1 MAKAK
6 QAKSAKAAA
15 KTVTIKLTKS
25 PIGFNKNQGAVVQGI
40 GLRKINH
47 SVTLA
52 DTPETRGMIFKVR
65 HLVTVSE

>member
-1 MAKAK
+1 MVKAK

-25 PIGFNKNQGAVVQGI
+25 PIGFNKNQATVVESI
-40 GLRKINH
+40 GLHWINH

>member
-1 MAKAK
+1 MAKK
-6 QAKSAKAAA
+6 KAAA
-15 KTVTIKLTKS
+15 EARKMVSIKLVRS
-25 PIGFNKNQGAVVQGI
+25 PIGFNKNQAAVVQGI

>member
-6 QAKSAKAAA
+6 AKSSA
-15 KTVTIKLTKS
+15 KTVTIKLVRS
-25 PIGFNKNQGAVVQGI
+25 PIGFNKNQATVVQSI

-47 SVTLA
+47 SVTLS

>member
-25 PIGFNKNQGAVVQGI
+25 PIGFNKYQATVVQGI

>member
-1 MAKAK
+1 MVKAK

-25 PIGFNKNQGAVVQGI
+25 PIGFNKNQAAVVQGI

>member
-6 QAKSAKAAA
+6 AKAAKAAA

-25 PIGFNKNQGAVVQGI
+25 PIGFNKNQATVVQSI